1 MERREPWSWRK
12 ARESI
17 AHRGKHEENTSSK
30 LLPRK
35 TEGLIFVSFCN
46 QQVWKTRVLKV
57 CVHGLYRALKVLP
70 CSWKE
75 GRQTTW
81 EAAGRI

>member
-46 QQVWKTRVLKV
+46 QQGLKTGVLKIGR
-57 CVHGLYRALKVLP
+57 HGWCRAALLL
-70 CSWKE
+70 E
-75 GRQTTW
+75 RRQ
-81 EAAGRI
+81 ASGPGADGAI